1 MAERF
6 DRYYEYFSG
15 RSRATRG
22 GRFRRLNL
30 GIVSIDLG
38 GGGSLLRVNIGRSR
52 AQAIEVV
59 GGVVQ
64 GEEVNLVNPPDS
76 VRVVKGRRIRIEG
89 GDLESVEGEEVTLVN
104 VDAKRVVGKVVKVI
118 HGDADHVEGDDVT
131 LINTDA
137 REVVASRGRFVNC
150 DIGVLRYR
158 DYYDAVNTDI
168 GEVIRLQG

>member
-15 RSRATRG
+15 RSRATRS

-30 GIVSIDLG
+30 GIVSIDLS
-38 GGGSLLRVNIGRSR
+38 GGGSVLRVNIGRSR
-52 AQAIEVV
+52 AHAIEVV

-64 GEEVNLVNPPDS
+64 GEEVNLTNPPDNIK
-76 VRVVKGRRIRIEG
+76 VVKGRRVRIENSN
-89 GDLESVEGEEVTLVN
+89 LESVEGEEVTLVN
-104 VDAKRVVGKVVKVI
+104 ADVERVVGRVVKVVR
-118 HGDADHVEGDDVT
+118 GDVGHVEGEDVT
-131 LINTDA
+131 LINTNA

-158 DYYDAVNTDI
+158 DYYDAVNTHI